1 MLSKIHSFATVGLD
15 AQKVTCEVDILSGLP
30 GLKIVGLGD
39 KAVDESKERVRS
51 AIKNSGANFP
61 VRKITINLAPADLKK
76 SGSLFDLP
84 IAIGIL
90 VSDEQI
96 KNQIPEDTTLI
107 GELAL
112 DGSLRRVDGVLAM
125 ALSAKKLGINK
136 IFLPID
142 NAYEAAIIPEL
153 EVYPVKNLK
162 ELIEHFLGISKILPH
177 PKTQINLGQNQNF
190 PVDFKDIK
198 GQHVAKRALEIAAAG
213 GHNILFSGPPGSGK
227 TLLAKALPSIL
238 PPMSEKEVLEVTK
251 IYSIAGNLSN
261 TKNLITT
268 RPIRS
273 PHHTA
278 SAIAL
283 TGGGTTPKP
292 GEISLAHRGILFL
305 DELPEFPRLVL
316 EVLRQPLED
325 GVITVARAQGAISFP
340 AKFMLVAAENPCPC
354 GYFGDSR
361 CVCAPAS
368 IERYRRKVSGP
379 FLDRIDIVLNVEK
392 VDYKDL
398 ESKIETE
405 NSNTIRERV
414 IAARNIQKERFGKV
428 IESNSE
434 MTGPMIKKYCALDDE
449 TQNLLTRA
457 ATHYNLSAR
466 VYFRLLKLARTI
478 ADLDDS
484 ESINQNHLSEALQYR
499 PQTSRDSVFA

>member
-1 MLSKIHSFATVGLD
+1 MLAKINSFTTVGLE
-15 AQKVTCEVDILSGLP
+15 AEKVICEVDILAGLP

-61 VRKITINLAPADLKK
+61 VRKITVNLAPADIKK

-90 VSDEQI
+90 ISDTQI
-96 KNQIPEDTTLI
+96 KNQIDPDIALI

-125 ALSAKKLGINK
+125 ALGAQNLGINK
-136 IFLPID
+136 IFLPEA
-142 NAYEAAIIPEL
+142 NAQEAAIIPGIQI
-153 EVYPVKNLK
+153 YPVNNLK
-162 ELIEHFLGISKILPH
+162 QLIDHFLGVAVITPLTKSTIKLPSKQ
-177 PKTQINLGQNQNF
+177 KF

-198 GQHVAKRALEIAAAG
+198 GQYVARRALEIAAAG
-213 GHNILFSGPPGSGK
+213 GHNVLLSGPPGAGK

-238 PPMSEKEVLEVTK
+238 PPMSEKEILEVTK
-251 IYSIAGNLSN
+251 IYSITGKLSS
-261 TKNLITT
+261 KQNLITA

-283 TGGGTTPKP
+283 TGGGTNPKP
-292 GEISLAHRGILFL
+292 GEISLAHRGVLFL
-305 DELPEFPRLVL
+305 DELPEFPRIVL

-325 GVITVARAQGAISFP
+325 GIVTVARAQGSISFP

-361 CVCAPAS
+361 CSCAPSS

-379 FLDRIDIVLNVEK
+379 FLDRIDIVLNVPK

-398 ESKIETE
+398 ESTSDAEDSKTL
-405 NSNTIRERV
+405 RERV
-414 IAARNIQKERFGKV
+414 VAARNIQKQRFQGE
-428 IESNSE
+428 IEANAE
-434 MTGPMIKKYCALDDE
+434 MTGPLIKKYCALNNE
-449 TQNLLTRA
+449 TQQLLTKA
-457 ATHYNLSAR
+457 ASHYNLSAR
-466 VYFRLLKLARTI
+466 VYFRILKLARTI
-478 ADLDDS
+478 ADLENS
-484 ESINQNHLSEALQYR
+484 QQILERHLAEALQYR
-499 PQTSRDSVFA
+499 PQTTQQTVLA

>member
-1 MLSKIHSFATVGLD
+1 MLSKINSFTTVGLD
-15 AQKVTCEVDILSGLP
+15 AQKVTSEVDILSGLP

-90 VSDEQI
+90 ISDEQI
-96 KNQIPEDTTLI
+96 KNQIPEDTALI

-125 ALSAKKLGINK
+125 ALSAKNLGITK
-136 IFLPID
+136 IFLPSQ
-142 NAYEAAIIPEL
+142 NADEAAIIPDL
-153 EVYPVKNLK
+153 EVYPVKSLK
-162 ELIEHFLGISKILPH
+162 ELIGHFLGTAKILPH
-177 PKTQINLGQNQNF
+177 PKTQINLTQSQIF

-292 GEISLAHRGILFL
+292 GEISLAHRGVLFL

-398 ESKIETE
+398 ESKIDAE
-405 NSNTIRERV
+405 NSDTIRERV
-414 IAARNIQKERFGKV
+414 IVARNIQKERFGSI

-434 MTGPMIKKYCALDDE
+434 MTGPMIKKYCALGDE

-457 ATHYNLSAR
+457 ASHYNLSAR

-478 ADLDDS
+478 ADLDGS
-484 ESINQNHLSEALQYR
+484 QNINQSHLSEALQYR
-499 PQTSRDSVFA
+499 PQTILDSISV

>member
-15 AQKVTCEVDILSGLP
+15 AQKVTSEVDILSGLP

-96 KNQIPEDTTLI
+96 KNQISEDTALI

-125 ALSAKKLGINK
+125 ALSAKKLGIEK

-142 NAYEAAIIPEL
+142 NADEAGIIPDL
-153 EVYPVKNLK
+153 EIYPVKNLK
-162 ELIEHFLGISKILPH
+162 QLIDHFLGVAKISPH
-177 PKTQINLGQNQNF
+177 PKTQINLRQNQSF

-283 TGGGTTPKP
+283 TGGGTIPKP
-292 GEISLAHRGILFL
+292 GEISLAHRGVLFL

-340 AKFMLVAAENPCPC
+340 AKFMLVGAENPCPC

-361 CVCAPAS
+361 CICAPAS
-368 IERYRRKVSGP
+368 IERYKRKVSGP

-398 ESKIETE
+398 ESKLEAE
-405 NSNTIRERV
+405 NSDTIRERV
-414 IAARNIQKERFGKV
+414 INARNIQKARFDGA
-428 IESNSE
+428 IEANSE

-449 TQNLLTRA
+449 TQSLLTRSA
-457 ATHYNLSAR
+457 SHYNLSAR

-478 ADLDDS
+478 ADLDGS
-484 ESINQNHLSEALQYR
+484 QNITQTHLAEALQYR
-499 PQTSRDSVFA
+499 PQTTRDSIMA